1 MRILH
6 VVESLAPR
14 YGGPS
19 VACPALCRELVRRG
33 HEVAIYTTNVDGD
46 RLLDV
51 PLGQPIFEKGVEI
64 RYFPGWIQPREYK
77 LSLALWRALREKV
90 KTFDVAHIYS
100 VYGFPTAAAT
110 HFCRIHGRPYLLHP
124 HGSLDPYLRRRHQF
138 RKWLYTKLLLQ
149 RSFRYAS
156 AVLFNSS
163 EEMRLAADWPG
174 LNSPA
179 ANGRSAPKKF
189 VAYVGVEDEW
199 FEQANRA
206 ACERLMRK
214 FPQLS
219 ERRLVVFFGRLNF
232 KKGLDILARAF
243 ARVGSAREDVHL
255 VLAGPDSEGYVHKVR
270 GWLKEGGV
278 LEKTT
283 YTGPL
288 AGEDRFA
295 LMHAAEVFVLPSYTE
310 NFGAAVAEAMACA
323 VPVVISDQ
331 VNIWPE
337 VAQAGA
343 GLVVRCD
350 PKETA
355 QALLAL
361 LDNPARGKEMGQRG
375 GRLVAEKMT
384 WRKVGEQMVEVYQE
398 MLKSAARVMQ
408 AS

>member
-1 MRILH
+1 MRILN

-51 PLGQPIFEKGVEI
+51 PLGQPIFQEGIEI
-64 RYFPGWIQPREYK
+64 WYFPGWVQPREYK
-77 LSLALWRALREKV
+77 LSLPLWRALREKV
-90 KTFDVAHIYS
+90 KTFDVVHIYS
-100 VYGFPTAAAT
+100 VYGFTTAAAT

-124 HGSLDPYLRRRHQF
+124 HGSLDPYLRRRHRF
-138 RKWLYTKLLLQ
+138 RKWLYTKLSLQ
-149 RSFRYAS
+149 RSFRDAS
-156 AVLFNSS
+156 AILFNSV
-163 EEMRLAADWPG
+163 EELRLAADWPG

-199 FEQANRA
+199 FEEANPA
-206 ACERLMRK
+206 ARERLMRK
-214 FPQLS
+214 FPQLNG
-219 ERRLVVFFGRLNF
+219 RRLIVFFGRLNF
-232 KKGLDILARAF
+232 KKGLDILAGAF
-243 ARVGSAREDVHL
+243 ARVGSAQEDVHL
-255 VLAGPDSEGYVHKVR
+255 VLAGPDSDGYGQKVR

-295 LMHAAEVFVLPSYTE
+295 LMRAAEVFVLSSYTE

-337 VAQAGA
+337 VAQARA

-350 PKETA
+350 PQETA
-355 QALLAL
+355 QALLTL
-361 LDNPARGKEMGQRG
+361 LDNPALGKEMGQRG
-375 GRLVAEKMT
+375 RRLAQQKMT
-384 WRKVGEQMVEVYQE
+384 WKMIGDQMICVYQE
-398 MLKSAARVMQ
+398 LLESAARVTQ

>member
-1 MRILH
+1 M
-6 VVESLAPR
+6 
-14 YGGPS
+14 
-19 VACPALCRELVRRG
+19 ACPALCRELVRRG

-46 RLLDV
+46 LLLDV
-51 PLGQPIFEKGVEI
+51 PLGQPIFQKGIEI
-64 RYFPGWIQPREYK
+64 WYFPGWVQPREYK
-77 LSLALWRALREKV
+77 LSPPMWRALREKIQS
-90 KTFDVAHIYS
+90 FDLVHVYS

-124 HGSLDPYLRRRHQF
+124 HGSLDPYLRRRHRF

-149 RSFRYAS
+149 RSFRHAS
-156 AVLFNSS
+156 AILFNSS
-163 EEMRLAADWPG
+163 EEMRLAGDWPG
-174 LNSPA
+174 LNLPA

-199 FEQANRA
+199 FEEANPA
-206 ACERLMRK
+206 ARERLMRK
-214 FPQLS
+214 FPQLNL
-219 ERRLVVFFGRLNF
+219 RRLVVFFGRLNF

-243 ARVGSAREDVHL
+243 ARVARDREDLHL
-255 VLAGPDSEGYVHKVR
+255 VLAGPDSQGYGQKVR

-323 VPVVISDQ
+323 VPVVISDR

-337 VAQAGA
+337 VAQVGA
-343 GLVVRCD
+343 GQVVRCD
-350 PKETA
+350 PQETA
-355 QALLAL
+355 QALLTI
-361 LDNPARGKEMGQRG
+361 LDDPARGKEMGQRG
-375 GRLVAEKMT
+375 RRLVAEKMT

-398 MLKSAARVMQ
+398 ILESAARVTQ
-408 AS
+408 VT

>member
-19 VACPALCRELVRRG
+19 VACPALCRELIRRG

-46 RLLDV
+46 RLLHV

-77 LSLALWRALREKV
+77 MSLPLWHALRQKIQS
-90 KTFDVAHIYS
+90 FDLVHIYS

-124 HGSLDPYLRRRHQF
+124 HGSLDPYLRQRHRF
-138 RKWLYTKLLLQ
+138 RKYLYTKLLLQ
-149 RSFRYAS
+149 RSFRDAS
-156 AVLFNSS
+156 AILFNSG

-179 ANGRSAPKKF
+179 ANGRSGPKKF

-199 FEQANRA
+199 FEEANPA
-206 ACERLMRK
+206 ARERLMRR
-214 FPQLS
+214 FPQLN

-243 ARVGSAREDVHL
+243 ARVGGAREDVHL
-255 VLAGPDSEGYVHKVR
+255 VLAGPDSEGYGQKVR
-270 GWLKEGGV
+270 EWLKQGGV

-288 AGEDRFA
+288 VGGDRFA
-295 LMHAAEVFVLPSYTE
+295 LMHAAEVFVLSSYTE
-310 NFGAAVAEAMACA
+310 NFGAAIAEAMACA
-323 VPVVISDQ
+323 VPVVISDR

-337 VAQAGA
+337 VAQARA

-350 PKETA
+350 PRETA
-355 QALLAL
+355 QALLTL
-361 LDNPARGKEMGQRG
+361 LDDPARGKEMGQRG
-375 GRLVAEKMT
+375 RRLVAEKMT

-398 MLKSAARVMQ
+398 ILESAARVTQ
-408 AS
+408 VT

>member
-1 MRILH
+1 M
-6 VVESLAPR
+6 
-14 YGGPS
+14 
-19 VACPALCRELVRRG
+19 
-33 HEVAIYTTNVDGD
+33 
-46 RLLDV
+46 
-51 PLGQPIFEKGVEI
+51 
-64 RYFPGWIQPREYK
+64 
-77 LSLALWRALREKV
+77 
-90 KTFDVAHIYS
+90 
-100 VYGFPTAAAT
+100 
-110 HFCRIHGRPYLLHP
+110 
-124 HGSLDPYLRRRHQF
+124 
-138 RKWLYTKLLLQ
+138 
-149 RSFRYAS
+149 
-156 AVLFNSS
+156 
-163 EEMRLAADWPG
+163 
-174 LNSPA
+174 
-179 ANGRSAPKKF
+179 
-189 VAYVGVEDEW
+189 
-199 FEQANRA
+199 
-206 ACERLMRK
+206 
-214 FPQLS
+214 
-219 ERRLVVFFGRLNF
+219 
-232 KKGLDILARAF
+232 
-243 ARVGSAREDVHL
+243 HL
-255 VLAGPDSEGYVHKVR
+255 VLAGPDSEGYVQKVR

-361 LDNPARGKEMGQRG
+361 LDDPARGKEMGQRG

>member
-1 MRILH
+1 MIRRP
-6 VVESLAPR
+6 PR
-14 YGGPS
+14 STLFP
-19 VACPALCRELVRRG
+19 
-33 HEVAIYTTNVDGD
+33 YTT
-46 RLLDV
+46 L
-51 PLGQPIFEKGVEI
+51 
-64 RYFPGWIQPREYK
+64 
-77 LSLALWRALREKV
+77 
-90 KTFDVAHIYS
+90 
-100 VYGFPTAAAT
+100 
-110 HFCRIHGRPYLLHP
+110 
-124 HGSLDPYLRRRHQF
+124 F
-138 RKWLYTKLLLQ
+138 R
-149 RSFRYAS
+149 S
-156 AVLFNSS
+156 
-163 EEMRLAADWPG
+163 
-174 LNSPA
+174 
-179 ANGRSAPKKF
+179 
-189 VAYVGVEDEW
+189 
-199 FEQANRA
+199 
-206 ACERLMRK
+206 
-214 FPQLS
+214 S

-310 NFGAAVAEAMACA
+310 NFGAVVAEAMACA

-337 VAQAGA
+337 GAQAGA

-361 LDNPARGKEMGQRG
+361 L
-375 GRLVAEKMT
+375 
-384 WRKVGEQMVEVYQE
+384 Y
-398 MLKSAARVMQ
+398 
-408 AS
+408 